1 MNPTIKAFVKSHSGF
16 LSFIY
21 YYLMN
26 NRVSGKRENVFI
38 KKNTFLRGMRINF
51 KGKNN
56 EVVIGGRKP
65 SALRNL
71 NIEIHGS
78 EHKIVIEG
86 GVGAKDLKIYCADR
100 HCMVHV
106 KEDTQISGKTELAV
120 MEGTKIEVG
129 NDCLFSANITL
140 RAGDS
145 HSVVDSETGA
155 RLNPSRDIIIGYHV
169 WIGNTVIITKG
180 TVIGDNSVIATGS
193 VVSGKKYPANSA
205 IGGNPAKLIKE
216 SISWCHQKI

>member
-1 MNPTIKAFVKSHSGF
+1 
-16 LSFIY
+16 
-21 YYLMN
+21 MN

-65 SALRNL
+65 SA
-71 NIEIHGS
+71 
-78 EHKIVIEG
+78 
-86 GVGAKDLKIYCADR
+86 AKDLKIYCADR

-155 RLNPSRDIIIGYHV
+155 RLNPSRDIIIGNHV

-216 SISWCHQKI
+216 SISWRHQKI